1 MTTDNTNY
9 LQLIKEQRELLEI
22 YRTLQKAYDD
32 RQEKL
37 AAYLEKIVAIIRVN
51 NPDSLEIGL
60 THLDK
65 VIASMKPKE
74 KTA

>member
-1 MTTDNTNY
+1 MTTDNTQY
-9 LQLIKEQRELLEI
+9 LEIIKEQREILDM

-37 AAYLEKIVAIIRVN
+37 AAYLEKIVALIRVN

-65 VIASMKPKE
+65 VITSMKPKE